1 MVAEDMYVFSADG
14 KVLSEPAAKP
24 WPDKPPK
31 CTDCA
36 PLFMKVCQFPL
47 LSNFCCCFYFFFNLK
62 PLVSFFVLKVYQMR
76 GAGAV
81 IHSHGIETCIAS
93 MLDPGAK
100 EFRVNPL
107 VQDSFRVT
115 TYLSVVQKTL
125 FDFADLNADDSYGN
139 A

>member
-1 MVAEDMYVFSADG
+1 MHLRCILLYLSWHFLVPFKKYLWSLDSA
-14 KVLSEPAAKP
+14 LSSFGRPCTLYSEAAK
-24 WPDKPPK
+24 K
-31 CTDCA
+31 
-36 PLFMKVCQFPL
+36 L
-47 LSNFCCCFYFFFNLK
+47 LLVFTLK
-62 PLVSFFVLKVYQMR
+62 PLVSFCVLKAYQMR

-107 VQDSFRVT
+107 VQDSFRLNI
-115 TYLSVVQKTL
+115 YLFVVQKTL

>member
-1 MVAEDMYVFSADG
+1 
-14 KVLSEPAAKP
+14 
-24 WPDKPPK
+24 
-31 CTDCA
+31 
-36 PLFMKVCQFPL
+36 
-47 LSNFCCCFYFFFNLK
+47 
-62 PLVSFFVLKVYQMR
+62 MR

-107 VQDSFRVT
+107 VQDSFRLNI
-115 TYLSVVQKTL
+115 YLFILQKTL